1 MNQSSTTAE
10 YYVLGVSGS
19 HATHS
24 KTPSRSIT
32 AASNEYSPYA
42 AADTITNS
50 TPGAALEEKTAETSH
65 DEAGIIEAATLLPA
79 AAGIL
84 FLSVLRYYG
93 YLNVW
98 ESASTEILGIPT
110 VSKCMRLEY
119 YCNVYSTL

>member
-1 MNQSSTTAE
+1 MGGGGGGGGFTHPDAHCDEFTP
-10 YYVLGVSGS
+10 LGFGFAS
-19 HATHS
+19 ATQVRISWHHHS
-24 KTPSRSIT
+24 IR
-32 AASNEYSPYA
+32 
-42 AADTITNS
+42 
-50 TPGAALEEKTAETSH
+50 AALEEKTAETSH

>member
-1 MNQSSTTAE
+1 M
-10 YYVLGVSGS
+10 
-19 HATHS
+19 
-24 KTPSRSIT
+24 
-32 AASNEYSPYA
+32 
-42 AADTITNS
+42 
-50 TPGAALEEKTAETSH
+50 ALEEKTAETSH